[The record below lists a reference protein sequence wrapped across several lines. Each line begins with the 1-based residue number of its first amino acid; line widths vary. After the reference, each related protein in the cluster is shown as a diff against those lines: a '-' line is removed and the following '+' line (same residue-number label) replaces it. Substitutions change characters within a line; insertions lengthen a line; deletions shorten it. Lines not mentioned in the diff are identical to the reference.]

1 MAGAAVR
8 EKSAEDCAIGHVY
21 DASLSPKYLHTH
33 IQIYVYAYVDLS
45 ICNISINM

>member
-33 IQIYVYAYVDLS
+33 IYRHTD
-45 ICNISINM
+45 ICLRICRPIDM